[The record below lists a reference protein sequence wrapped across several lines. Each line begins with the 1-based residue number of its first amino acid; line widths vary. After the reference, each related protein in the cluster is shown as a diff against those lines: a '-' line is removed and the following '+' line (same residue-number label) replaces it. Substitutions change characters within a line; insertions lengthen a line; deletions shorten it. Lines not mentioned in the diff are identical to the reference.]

1 MEPRPPIL
9 VIDDDPDIRWALK
22 SILGEAGLSVV
33 EADAGA
39 LGLDLAEQTRPAAIV
54 LDMRMHGLSG
64 EEVLAHLRCR
74 HRAVPVIVLTGHAC
88 ISGAVDAIR
97 AGAFDYLTKPFDNDR
112 VVATVARA
120 VAQNRAEPRS
130 KGASLRETITA
141 TMGRGPAIQ
150 SLVNQMELVANTD
163 YSVLIC
169 GETGTGKEVVAQGL
183 HRHGPRTDKPF
194 VVFDCGAIV
203 DALVD
208 SEFFGHE
215 RGAFTGANDRRRGR
229 FELAAD
235 GGTIF
240 LDEIGN
246 LCAVGQ
252 QALLRALEERVIYRV
267 GGTTPIRLD
276 TRVIAATNELLTDQ
290 DVTSEFRPD
299 LFYRL
304 SEFSIIVPPLRVR
317 PEDIE
322 FLARRFIL
330 QTQEAL
336 HRHSMDIHPD
346 ALDLLRGY
354 EWPGNVRQ
362 LRNIVRRAG
371 LLASTEVLAKHVQPF
386 LPNRRTQISVPAQVV
401 LPAHVP
407 LRDLVGQRVRQVE
420 YDAILQAM
428 KLTAGNKAAAAR
440 QLGIDYKTFRMK
452 LKALGEPALPQAEF
466 EDA

>member
-1 MEPRPPIL
+1 MELQSPIL

-22 SILGEAGLSVV
+22 SILGEAGMSVV
-33 EADAGA
+33 EADAGER
-39 LGLDLAEQTRPAAIV
+39 GLDLAVRARPAAIV

-88 ISGAVDAIR
+88 ISGAVDAMR

-112 VVATVARA
+112 VVATVTRA
-120 VAQNRAEPRS
+120 IAQRGASPQD
-130 KGASLRETITA
+130 KGASLRETITG
-141 TMGRGPAIQ
+141 TMGHGAAIQ
-150 SLVNQMELVANTD
+150 NLVTQMELVVDTD

-169 GETGTGKEVVAQGL
+169 GETGAGKEVVAQGL
-183 HRHGPRTDKPF
+183 HRHGPRTEKPF

-252 QALLRALEERVIYRV
+252 QALLRALAERVIYRV

-304 SEFSIIVPPLRVR
+304 SEFSIIVPPLRER
-317 PEDIE
+317 PEDVE

-336 HRHSMDIHPD
+336 HRQSIDIHPD
-346 ALDLLRGY
+346 ALELLRGY
-354 EWPGNVRQ
+354 DWPGN
-362 LRNIVRRAG
+362 VRRAG
-371 LLASTEVLAKHVQPF
+371 LLASTEVLARHVQPF
-386 LPNRRTQISVPAQVV
+386 LPNRRTQVSVPAPVV

-407 LRDLVGQRVRQVE
+407 LRDLVGRRVRQVE

-428 KLTAGNKAAAAR
+428 KLAAGNKAAAAR
-440 QLGIDYKTFRMK
+440 QLGIDYKTFRLK
-452 LKALGEPALPQAEF
+452 LKALGEIASPQGEF
-466 EDA
+466 ADA